1 MQQVEHEADPHR
13 KAGGIGSNGGRNS
26 GSRAAIAMDGGSTSG
41 VHRQVVNL
49 MFRQGDYATDSW
61 MHAGEGAGASGS
73 SDVHVDAAAV
83 NETLPGVAAEGE
95 GSTATS
101 ATEAAAG
108 AAAVTHMWI
117 RPSMVKFE
125 SQHADVEVVNWTRPL
140 PCFLN
145 REIITL
151 LSTLGVPDHVF
162 LHMQV
167 SQSTPAPFYAHPFYL
182 YPRVRSTSRVC
193 SWHTEAAIAFDLPK
207 TGVAG
212 QMPHDLRVQEY
223 PDFMEKGSSKETYE
237 SNKVLGRLYRAVKDT
252 AVVYDDDDLP
262 RVVPAVAEEEG
273 AGGEETAQERREW
286 RRRRLGRWRCWRMG
300 ARGLRWA
307 RVEEVGPAYT
317 EDLSV
322 EGFEQHVQ
330 EDRELKWA
338 YDRSM
343 LHILHQFGIMTEAEV
358 ATGSML
364 QASHRNGRKDDAH
377 GGEEDD
383 DVDDDSSDAS
393 FPAARTKQQ
402 QQKKD
407 PRLRVTPKVNVVQGI
422 KAMVPDAAPTAH
434 KPSAEH
440 PIAN

>member
-73 SDVHVDAAAV
+73 SDVHCR
-83 NETLPGVAAEGE
+83 T
-95 GSTATS
+95 TS
-101 ATEAAAG
+101 FCTCRPQG
-108 AAAVTHMWI
+108 AFDLA
-117 RPSMVKFE
+117 
-125 SQHADVEVVNWTRPL
+125 
-140 PCFLN
+140 C
-145 REIITL
+145 L
-151 LSTLGVPDHVF
+151 LL
-162 LHMQV
+162 
-167 SQSTPAPFYAHPFYL
+167 AH
-182 YPRVRSTSRVC
+182 
-193 SWHTEAAIAFDLPK
+193 EAAIAFDLPK

-286 RRRRLGRWRCWRMG
+286 EEEAARQVHEAREVREGAGEGMGWEDEVAVLEDGRTR
-300 ARGLRWA
+300 LRWA

-364 QASHRNGRKDDAH
+364 QASHRNGRKDDAVREQVRNMFSNLHRHYHRLLVCGAKH